1 MDYKLSL
8 NVRCPLDLLEVCPS
22 YAQTPIVEISALNN
36 IRLLIKDETNRMG
49 LGSFKALGGIYAVAK
64 FLLEQWQEENG
75 SELPVRRLTDLEV
88 RGWSNKFT
96 FVCASAGNHG
106 IAVAKGAELFNANSR
121 VHIADSVPASFAQR
135 LTALGAVV
143 IRSGET
149 YEESMFVAMNDNSNG
164 EILLAD
170 SSWTGYYHLPML
182 VMEGYTVIAEEM
194 RQVFLLNDSWPTHVF
209 LQAGVGGL
217 AASMAFEIRKNWK
230 KQPKIIVVEPDA
242 APCLFESHKLR
253 RTTTV
258 SGPISSMGRLDCKE
272 PSLIAFNILK
282 ELADDFVC
290 VSDDDA
296 LTAVNFLAQNEL
308 ATTPS
313 GAAGLAAILSN
324 AKLDIAIPDNSICL
338 VIATEGSIY
347 ANEFSGS
354 KLD

>member
-1 MDYKLSL
+1 MDYQLSL
-8 NVRCPLDLLEVCPS
+8 NVRCALDLLEICPA
-22 YAQTPIVEISALNN
+22 YTQTPIVEISPLNS

-64 FLLEQWQEENG
+64 FLLGQWQKENG
-75 SELPVRRLTDLEV
+75 RELLVQRLTDLEIQS
-88 RGWSNKFT
+88 WCNQFT

-106 IAVAKGAELFNANSR
+106 IAVAKGAELFHANCR
-121 VHIADSVPASFAQR
+121 VHIAHSVPASFAKR
-135 LTALGAVV
+135 LMALGAVV

-149 YEESMFVAMNDNSNG
+149 YEESMVAAMNDNLNG

-170 SSWTGYYHLPML
+170 SSWPGYYYLPML

-194 RQVFLLNDSWPTHVF
+194 REVFLREDSWPTHVF

-230 KQPKIIVVEPDA
+230 QQPRIVVVEPQA
-242 APCLFESHKLR
+242 APCLFESYKLGHI
-253 RTTTV
+253 TTV

-290 VSDDDA
+290 VSDEEA
-296 LTAVNFLAQNEL
+296 LTAANFLAKNKL

-313 GAAGLAAILSN
+313 GAAGLAAVLSN
-324 AKLDIAIPDNSICL
+324 AKLDIAIPGNSTCL
-338 VIATEGSIY
+338 VIATEGSI
-347 ANEFSGS
+347 
-354 KLD
+354 